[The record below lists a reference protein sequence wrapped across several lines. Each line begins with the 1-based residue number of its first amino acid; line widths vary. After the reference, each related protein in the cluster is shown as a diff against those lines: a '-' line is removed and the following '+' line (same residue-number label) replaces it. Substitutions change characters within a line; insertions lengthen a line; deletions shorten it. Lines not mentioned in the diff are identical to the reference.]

1 MTGPSPLQLETL
13 QRLFSE
19 EDLQEVET
27 SRVPRHIAII
37 PDGNRRW
44 ADLNKEDLEAG
55 HLFGGT
61 KVLFQAVQAAAELG
75 VRAVTFYAFSTE
87 NWNRSDEEVGF
98 LMELLKHNLVDYAAL
113 MLQHGVR
120 LQTIGDLSVLNQET
134 QDLFAQVK
142 ELTRGC
148 TTIDLILA
156 VNYGS
161 RNEICRAAQSLAQ
174 QCLEGQ
180 ITPSDIDEQ
189 RFSRQLDTNPWGD
202 PELLIRTSGEWRLS
216 NFLLWQMCYCE
227 LYVTETL
234 WPDFQSETMLAAIK
248 DYQKRK
254 RRFGQ

>member
-1 MTGPSPLQLETL
+1 VTVPTDTQLESL
-13 QRLFSE
+13 QRLFTDQ
-19 EDLQEVET
+19 DLQEVDA

-44 ADLNKEDLEAG
+44 AELQKENLEAG

-61 KVLFQAVQAAAELG
+61 KVLFEAVQAAAELG
-75 VRAVTFYAFSTE
+75 VRVVTFYAFSTE

-98 LMELLKHNLVDYAAL
+98 LMELLKQNLVDYSAR

-120 LQTIGDLSVLNQET
+120 LQTIGDLSTFNQAT
-134 QDLFAQVK
+134 QDLFTQVK
-142 ELTRGC
+142 DLTRGC
-148 TTIDLILA
+148 TTIDLVLA

-161 RNEICRAAQSLAQ
+161 RNELCRAAQSLARECQ
-174 QCLEGQ
+174 EGQ
-180 ITPSDIDEQ
+180 LDPAEIDEE
-189 RFSRQLDTNPWGD
+189 RFSQHLDTTPWGD

-216 NFLLWQMCYCE
+216 NFLLWQLCYCE

-234 WPDFQSETMLAAIK
+234 WPDFRSHNMLAAIK
-248 DYQKRK
+248 DYQRRK